1 MELRPNACVK
11 ELLPRKLGAALLL
24 CPEFRAQT
32 TAQNP
37 PLLLGN
43 EPSAAH
49 SEGYKIIKKL
59 GAIAPSCLNSSWR
72 KCRKARLI

>member
-1 MELRPNACVK
+1 MELHLYAGVREP
-11 ELLPRKLGAALLL
+11 LPRKLGAALLL
-24 CPEFRAQT
+24 SPEFRAQT

-49 SEGYKIIKKL
+49 SEQHKIAL
-59 GAIAPSCLNSSWR
+59 VAQLRSA
-72 KCRKARLI
+72 A